1 MLLYGATVFLSAFLL
16 FLIQPLIGKY
26 LLPWFGG
33 TPAVWTTCML
43 FFQALLLGGYTYAH
57 MLSGRWSLRR
67 QGQLHIFLLCA
78 TILAI
83 LCFSIVPSPAWKP
96 MGNQS
101 PIAGILGLLL
111 VSIGAPYL
119 VLSST
124 SPLLQV
130 WFSRTHPGFS
140 PYRLYALSNLG
151 SLLAILGYPFLI
163 EPELTLS
170 LQASLWSWAYIIFGL
185 MCALISWKATIA
197 FAPTPVAGKP
207 GECEI
212 PADGPKPGAGRYWL
226 WLSLATCS
234 SIMLLATTS
243 MMCQDVAVVPLL
255 WIVPLALYLLSFI
268 ITFEFER
275 LYWRPLFVGGM
286 AASIA
291 WSCHVLFGGIY
302 VALTWQIL
310 SYSLTLFFCCMVCH
324 GELVRLKPG
333 ARDLTAF
340 YLMIAG
346 GGTLGG
352 LLTTVA
358 APRLL
363 KNFWEYHFGLLA
375 TTLLTIIVLFID
387 RKGPLYRGRPWQI
400 WTIWGVLCSS
410 WIALEYL
417 EIEQIWHSR
426 GFYLELAILLLF
438 TLSILLHDRK
448 GKSYGGR
455 PLRVWALW
463 GGMAASW
470 IVLAVALSHNIR
482 KSVEDSVATRRSFFG
497 VLRILELN
505 SSDPG
510 EHRYTLMH
518 GRIEHGFQYLDPDK
532 RRWPTSYYGN
542 DSGVGLAIRFHP
554 RRIDHKDL
562 RIGVI
567 GLGTGTLAAQGQLG
581 DYIRFYEINPE
592 VLRISDEFF
601 TYRRDSPARIEV
613 VLGDARVSMERE
625 RQLGKSQDFD
635 VLAVDA
641 FSSDAIPVHLL
652 TRECFQIYRY
662 HLRPDGILAIHIS
675 NRYFDLSPVVRNL
688 IAPGSQP
695 DKQALW
701 IDARGVESEGTDSTD
716 WVLLTAN
723 REFLANQ
730 TIRKVVSPW
739 PDPAPPSKVWTDNY
753 SNLFNLLRPRK
764 DDNP

>member
-1 MLLYGATVFLSAFLL
+1 MLLYGATMFLSAFLL

-26 LLPWFGG
+26 VLPWFGG
-33 TPAVWTTCML
+33 TPAVWTACML
-43 FFQALLLGGYTYAH
+43 FFQALLLGGYGYAH
-57 MLSGRWSLRR
+57 ALSSRWPLRR
-67 QGQLHIFLLCA
+67 QAQFHIFLLCA

-83 LCFSIVPSPAWKP
+83 LWFSIVPSPAWKP
-96 MGNQS
+96 VGDQS
-101 PIAGILGLLL
+101 PIPGILGLLL

-119 VLSST
+119 LLSST
-124 SPLLQV
+124 SPLLQA
-130 WFSRTHPGFS
+130 WFSRTYPGSS

-163 EPELTLS
+163 EPALRLS
-170 LQASLWSWAYIIFGL
+170 LQASIWAWAYIIFAL
-185 MCALISWKATIA
+185 MCVLVSWKATTVL
-197 FAPTPVAGKP
+197 APEPGPNNSSELEITADESKP
-207 GECEI
+207 
-212 PADGPKPGAGRYWL
+212 AARRYLL

-234 SIMLLATTS
+234 SILLLATTS

-255 WIVPLALYLLSFI
+255 WIVPLALYLFSFI

-275 LYWRPLFVGGM
+275 LYWRPLWVGGM

-291 WSCHVLFGGIY
+291 WSCYVLFGGIY
-302 VALTWQIL
+302 VALNWQIL
-310 SYSLTLFFCCMVCH
+310 SYCLTLFSSCMVCH

-333 ARDLTAF
+333 ARHLTAF

-352 LLTTVA
+352 LLVTVA
-358 APRLL
+358 APHLL

-375 TTLLTIIVLFID
+375 TTLLTIIVLFVD
-387 RKGPLYRGRPWQI
+387 RKSPLYQGRPWKI
-400 WTIWGVLCSS
+400 WSLWGVLCLT
-410 WIALEYL
+410 WIVLEYL
-417 EIEQIWHSR
+417 LIDQIWHSR

-438 TLSILLHDRK
+438 TLSVLLRDRK
-448 GKSYGGR
+448 GKLYGGR
-455 PLRVWALW
+455 PLRAWAVWVGLT
-463 GGMAASW
+463 ASW
-470 IVLAVALSHNIR
+470 VVLAVVLSNHIR
-482 KSVEDSVATRRSFFG
+482 KSTEDSVETRRNFFG

-505 SSDPG
+505 KSDPG

-518 GRIEHGFQYLDPDK
+518 GRIEHGFQYFDADK

-554 RRIDHKDL
+554 RRMDHKDF

-592 VLRISDEFF
+592 VLRLSDEYF
-601 TYRRDSPARIEV
+601 TYRKDSLARIEV

-625 RQLGKSQDFD
+625 RQLGASQKFD

-652 TRECFQIYRY
+652 TRECFQTYRY
-662 HLRPDGILAIHIS
+662 HLKQDGILAVHIS

-688 IAPGSQP
+688 IVPGSKP
-695 DKQALW
+695 DMQALW
-701 IDARGVESEGTDSTD
+701 IDTHGVESEGTDSTD
-716 WVLLTAN
+716 WVLLTSN
-723 REFLANQ
+723 REFLADR
-730 TIRKVVSPW
+730 TIQNTVAPW
-739 PDPAPPSKVWTDNY
+739 PDPAPPSKAWTDDY

-764 DDNP
+764 DNNP